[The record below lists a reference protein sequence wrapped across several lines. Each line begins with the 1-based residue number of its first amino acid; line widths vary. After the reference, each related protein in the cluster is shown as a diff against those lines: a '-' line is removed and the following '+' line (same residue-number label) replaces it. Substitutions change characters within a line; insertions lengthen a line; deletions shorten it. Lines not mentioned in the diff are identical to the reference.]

1 MKTGELTTVNL
12 DELTDLFSKPK
23 VYFAKKS
30 NPAEEAKAAAAA
42 AAEAK
47 SNKRGESSDVRF
59 ILNILKA

>member
-1 MKTGELTTVNL
+1 LKTGELTTVNL

-42 AAEAK
+42 AEAK